1 MNLDKQKENVSALLE
16 LIKENPNLPIVP
28 MVATECV
35 FDDSHGYWMS
45 EWGNASVTK
54 YWCDDER
61 FWEYDS
67 FDELVEQ
74 WIDNNFEKYPNLSD
88 EELNNL
94 AEKIVNGYEW
104 VDAIV
109 VYIKQ
114 A

>member
-1 MNLDKQKENVSALLE
+1 MNLDKQKENVGTLLK

-35 FDDSHGYWMS
+35 SDDSYGYWMS

-74 WIDNNFEKYPNLSD
+74 WIDNNFEEYPNLSD

>member
-1 MNLDKQKENVSALLE
+1 MNLDKQKENVGALLK

-35 FDDSHGYWMS
+35 FDDSYGYWMS
-45 EWGNASVTK
+45 EWGNANVTK

-74 WIDNNFEKYPNLSD
+74 WIDNNFEEYPNLSD

>member
-1 MNLDKQKENVSALLE
+1 MMKDFIAPHFGS
-16 LIKENPNLPIVP
+16 
-28 MVATECV
+28 
-35 FDDSHGYWMS
+35 
-45 EWGNASVTK
+45 
-54 YWCDDER
+54 R
-61 FWEYDS
+61 FEYDS

-74 WIDNNFEKYPNLSD
+74 WIDNNFEEYPNLSD